1 MKGIVN
7 KILDSLNLTESSI
20 AIKKYGSR
28 REILFPELIEAL
40 ILGKSIPK
48 AAKILNIS
56 EPTLESQM
64 YKNIKKLLPIKSNS
78 EQWNLA
84 LLRSINYK
92 QCYKCNCIANI
103 DAFISSSTNFICK
116 TCTAAANFSHRE
128 KYREKYRLAAI
139 QYRIDNKE
147 RLHTYYHSEEY
158 LSKKSEYREANKGLI
173 KAGNAKRRVALIQA
187 TRKYDYGDQEELD
200 IISFY
205 EKTPEGYHVDH
216 IVPLQH
222 PLVCGLHCLA
232 NLQYLT
238 IQENLSKGNKFVVE

>member
-1 MKGIVN
+1 MKNIVS

-40 ILGKSIPK
+40 ILGKSIPR
-48 AAKILNIS
+48 AAEILDIS

-84 LLRSINYK
+84 LLRSIDYK
-92 QCYKCNCIANI
+92 QCYKCSCIAHKDNFI
-103 DAFISSSTNFICK
+103 DSITNFICK
-116 TCTAAANFSHRE
+116 ICTAKVNFSHRE
-128 KYREKYRLAAI
+128 KDREKFRLEAI

-147 RLHTYYHSEEY
+147 RLYTYYHSEKY
-158 LSKKSEYREANKGLI
+158 LSKKKEYREVNKNLI
-173 KAGNAKRRVALIQA
+173 RAGNAKRRAALIQA

-238 IQENLSKGNKFVVE
+238 AQENLSKGNKFIIE